1 MITKSIAVESLRPN
15 TQWVMYGDDV
25 AGITWHTP
33 DVKPLAQSE
42 VDAEVVRLE
51 SAEATAEAN
60 RQSTITAARAHAAS
74 LGFTDAML
82 AVMYP
87 QLEEPLSE

>member
-1 MITKSIAVESLRPN
+1 MITTQQAVVSLRPN
-15 TQWVMYGDDV
+15 IEWSMSGDDV

-33 DVKPLAQSE
+33 DVEPLTQAE
-42 VDAEVVRLE
+42 VDVEMVRLE
-51 SAEATAEAN
+51 SAEATAATN
-60 RQSTITAARAHAAS
+60 RLATIQAARVHAAS

-87 QLEEPLSE
+87 NLAP

>member
-1 MITKSIAVESLRPN
+1 MITTQEAVMSLRPGVE
-15 TQWVMYGDDV
+15 WSMSGDDV

-33 DVKPLAQSE
+33 DVEPLTQSE
-42 VDAEVVRLE
+42 VDAEMVRLE
-51 SAEATAEAN
+51 SAEATAEVDRVA
-60 RQSTITAARAHAAS
+60 TITAARDHAAS

-87 QLEEPLSE
+87 TLAP

>member
-1 MITKSIAVESLRPN
+1 MS
-15 TQWVMYGDDV
+15 GDDV

-33 DVKPLAQSE
+33 DVEPLTE
-42 VDAEVVRLE
+42 VEVVKEMKRLE
-51 SAEATAEAN
+51 ALSKTTEDN
-60 RQSTITAARAHAAS
+60 RLATITAARAHAAS

-87 QLEEPLSE
+87 NLTP

>member
-1 MITKSIAVESLRPN
+1 MITTQEAVVSLRPGIE
-15 TQWVMYGDDV
+15 WSMSGDDV

-33 DVKPLAQSE
+33 DVEPLTQSE
-42 VDAEVVRLE
+42 VDSEMVRLE
-51 SAEATAEAN
+51 AAEETAEAN
-60 RQSTITAARAHAAS
+60 RLATITAARDHAAS

-87 QLEEPLSE
+87 NLTP